1 MSSRPPINIL
11 LVDDQP
17 SRLLSYETVLQG
29 LGENLIRA
37 NSGNEAL
44 DLLLKTEIAVV
55 LVDVVMPELDGFE
68 LARMIRNHPRFQ
80 KTAIILVSGVMVE
93 DAYRLKGYDSGAV
106 DYISVP
112 IIPEILRAKV
122 AVFCDLYRK
131 TGELERLNQELEQ
144 RVSERTAEING
155 ARQEAERANR
165 LKDEFLATLSH
176 ELRTPLNAISGWAH
190 LLLSGGLDAADQLK
204 AAETIQRNAL
214 AQARLVADLLDVSRI
229 ISGKLEFDLQPVPL
243 TPTVQNAVDSIRPAA
258 AAKQIELKLALP
270 AHSDDDRGF
279 TIEGDPA
286 RLQQITANLLSN
298 ALKFA
303 PLGGRVEVG
312 LQPDTRDGRI
322 ELIVCDNGPGIAPDF
337 LPYIFERFRQADT
350 SSTRSQRGLGLGLT
364 IVRHLVERH
373 GGEITA
379 SNRAPAPGTPTG
391 ACFTVSFPLAASQ
404 APPPHGETTPMPS
417 VEGLRVLVVDD
428 DPDARDLVARILGQH
443 GAIVRLAA
451 SAAEA
456 LALFKREIPQV
467 VVSDIEMPE
476 QDGYALVRQIRA
488 LRRGA
493 RVPVAA
499 LTAYAGA
506 QDRLRLLHA
515 GFQEH
520 IPKPVH
526 PPHLIRVVAGLALTK
541 AQPVAQG

>member
-258 AAKQIELKLALP
+258 AAK
-270 AHSDDDRGF
+270 
-279 TIEGDPA
+279 
-286 RLQQITANLLSN
+286 
-298 ALKFA
+298 
-303 PLGGRVEVG
+303 
-312 LQPDTRDGRI
+312 
-322 ELIVCDNGPGIAPDF
+322 
-337 LPYIFERFRQADT
+337 
-350 SSTRSQRGLGLGLT
+350 
-364 IVRHLVERH
+364 
-373 GGEITA
+373 
-379 SNRAPAPGTPTG
+379 
-391 ACFTVSFPLAASQ
+391 
-404 APPPHGETTPMPS
+404 
-417 VEGLRVLVVDD
+417 
-428 DPDARDLVARILGQH
+428 
-443 GAIVRLAA
+443 
-451 SAAEA
+451 
-456 LALFKREIPQV
+456 
-467 VVSDIEMPE
+467 
-476 QDGYALVRQIRA
+476 
-488 LRRGA
+488 
-493 RVPVAA
+493 
-499 LTAYAGA
+499 
-506 QDRLRLLHA
+506 
-515 GFQEH
+515 
-520 IPKPVH
+520 
-526 PPHLIRVVAGLALTK
+526 
-541 AQPVAQG
+541 